1 MSADDSGF
9 LARWS
14 QRKVQARQGGPLVED
29 PPAVPVVA
37 DTTPPIAPAPTAI
50 AEPQPQPPSADAL
63 PTMDE
68 VATLTPASDFSRF
81 VARGVEPGVKN
92 AALKKLFADPHFN
105 LMDGLDTYIEDF
117 GRADPLPASVLAQ
130 MAQARFLGLVS
141 DTEAEPA
148 PTSSPVPGASS
159 SAAAAT
165 DEDPDLRLQPDN
177 AAGCPGPEPSAGGD
191 AGRQP

>member
-1 MSADDSGF
+1 MSVNDSDF

-14 QRKVQARQGGPLVED
+14 QRKVQARQGRPLGED
-29 PPAVPVVA
+29 PPAVPMVV
-37 DTTPPIAPAPTAI
+37 DTAPPIAPAPTAI
-50 AEPQPQPPSADAL
+50 VEPQPPSADTL

-68 VATLTPASDFSRF
+68 VATLTPVSDFSRF

-117 GRADPLPASVLAQ
+117 GRADPLPASMLKQ
-130 MAQARFLGLVS
+130 MAQAHFLGLIEPERS
-141 DTEAEPA
+141 PDPA
-148 PTSSPVPGASS
+148 PTSSPPGASS

-165 DEDPDLRLQPDN
+165 DEDPDLRLQSHD
-177 AAGCPGPEPSAGGD
+177 AAGRQGPEPGAGGD
-191 AGRQP
+191 AGREP

>member
-1 MSADDSGF
+1 MSAGDSGF

-14 QRKVQARQGGPLVED
+14 QRKVLARHGSPLVEEAPPSPPTPAGAASPATPASPIIAKPQ
-29 PPAVPVVA
+29 PPAVE
-37 DTTPPIAPAPTAI
+37 TM
-50 AEPQPQPPSADAL
+50 

-92 AALKKLFADPHFN
+92 AALRKLFADPHFN

-117 GRADPLPASVLAQ
+117 GRVDPLPASMLAQ
-130 MAQARFLGLVS
+130 MAQARFLGLIS
-141 DTEAEPA
+141 ETDADPA
-148 PTSSPVPGASS
+148 PTTSPMPGASS

-165 DEDPDLRLQPDN
+165 DEDPDLRLQPHD
-177 AAGCPGPEPSAGGD
+177 AAGREGPEPGAGSD
-191 AGRQP
+191 AGREP

>member
-1 MSADDSGF
+1 MSTRDDSGF

-14 QRKVQARQGGPLVED
+14 QRKVQARQGGPVAEEP
-29 PPAVPVVA
+29 PPALPATADAVPA
-37 DTTPPIAPAPTAI
+37 RTATPTI
-50 AEPQPQPPSADAL
+50 AEPQPTTAPTP

-68 VATLTPASDFSRF
+68 VAALTPASDFSRF

-92 AALKKLFADPHFN
+92 AALKKLFTDPHFN

-117 GRADPLPASVLAQ
+117 GRADPLPASMLQQ
-130 MAQARFLGLVS
+130 MAQARFLGLFTEPDADH
-141 DTEAEPA
+141 DTAPPA
-148 PTSSPVPGASS
+148 PDAGPAP

-165 DEDPDLRLQPDN
+165 DEDPDLRLQPHD
-177 AAGCPGPEPSAGGD
+177 AAGRPGPEPGPGGN

>member
-1 MSADDSGF
+1 MSANDSGF

-14 QRKVQARQGGPLVED
+14 QRKVQARQGGPLVGD
-29 PPAVPVVA
+29 PPVVPVVV
-37 DTTPPIAPAPTAI
+37 DTAPPIAPAPTAI
-50 AEPQPQPPSADAL
+50 AEPQPPNADTL

-117 GRADPLPASVLAQ
+117 GRADPLPTSMLKQ
-130 MAQARFLGLVS
+130 MAQAHFLGLI
-141 DTEAEPA
+141 EPEPA
-148 PTSSPVPGASS
+148 PTSSPTHGASS

-177 AAGCPGPEPSAGGD
+177 AAGCPGPEPGAGGD
-191 AGRQP
+191 TGRQP

>member
-1 MSADDSGF
+1 MSTHDDSGF

-14 QRKVQARQGGPLVED
+14 QRKVQARQGEPVAEE
-29 PPAVPVVA
+29 PPTALPATADAVPG
-37 DTTPPIAPAPTAI
+37 IAPTPAI
-50 AEPQPQPPSADAL
+50 AEPQPTTAPTP

-92 AALKKLFADPHFN
+92 AALKKLFTDPHFN

-117 GRADPLPASVLAQ
+117 GRADPLPASMLAQ
-130 MAQARFLGLVS
+130 MAQARFLGLIN
-141 DTEAEPA
+141 EAEPEPA
-148 PTSSPVPGASS
+148 PTSSPTPGASS

-165 DEDPDLRLQPDN
+165 DEDPDLRLQPDD
-177 AAGCPGPEPSAGGD
+177 AAGCPGLEPGAGGD